1 MLVSVLRSRSR
12 SKLVLVGRN
21 RSHCRGLNAKTLFS
35 LLFRLF
41 LYAKEAEPVKEK
53 YLEPEPVKKGP
64 APQHCL
70 GDKLGFVLF
79 VIC

>member
-1 MLVSVLRSRSR
+1 M
-12 SKLVLVGRN
+12 
-21 RSHCRGLNAKTLFS
+21 
-35 LLFRLF
+35 
-41 LYAKEAEPVKEK
+41 KEK

>member
-1 MLVSVLRSRSR
+1 MLVSVLRSRSQ
-12 SKLVLVGRN
+12 SKLVLVGWN
-21 RSHCRGLNAKTLFS
+21 RSHCRGLNAKTLFL
-35 LLFRLF
+35 LLFRLIF
-41 LYAKEAEPVKEK
+41 YAKEAEPVKEK

-64 APQHCL
+64 ALQHCL